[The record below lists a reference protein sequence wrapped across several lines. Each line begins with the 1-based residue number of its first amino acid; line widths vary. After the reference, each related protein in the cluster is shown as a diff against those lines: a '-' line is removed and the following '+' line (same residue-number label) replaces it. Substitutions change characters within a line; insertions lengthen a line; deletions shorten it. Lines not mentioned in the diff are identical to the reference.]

1 MSFLRKRESNQ
12 KKIQYQQLMK
22 INEKYNLI
30 RRKLLKAI
38 KNVSEEINL
47 VRVNFNDFKK
57 SININKMRSPLSRG

>member
-1 MSFLRKRESNQ
+1 
-12 KKIQYQQLMK
+12 MK